1 MQRRSITPFSLSFL
15 DIMFCGFG
23 AVVLLVLIMNANAV
37 SEREQV
43 FADHRA
49 EIVRLE
55 REMIV
60 ATEGLQSARGELEA
74 VDLQLET
81 QRTSASATQLALE
94 RMEIETAGLEAATAA
109 LRTQNR
115 AATTALRALEQKKT
129 EAQEKA
135 ADRERGQQLHE
146 ITGDGERQYLTGL
159 RSVSYTHLTL
169 PTNREV

>member
-43 FADHRA
+43 FADHRS

-60 ATEGLQSARGELEA
+60 ATDGLETARGKPES
-74 VDLQLET
+74 VDHPI
-81 QRTSASATQLALE
+81 AT
-94 RMEIETAGLEAATAA
+94 
-109 LRTQNR
+109 
-115 AATTALRALEQKKT
+115 
-129 EAQEKA
+129 
-135 ADRERGQQLHE
+135 
-146 ITGDGERQYLTGL
+146 
-159 RSVSYTHLTL
+159 RSDTVAPRLL
-169 PTNREV
+169 